1 VGSQQLLRRINRSL
15 KFGDRK
21 QMPQF
26 SLIIATL
33 GRTDELRKM
42 LQSAA
47 AQAPVEFEVIIV
59 DQNNDNRVGEILSE
73 LALPIALNHVRLT
86 KKSLSLARNVGL
98 QHASGTF
105 VAFPDDDCWYPFGL
119 LSKVAQWFETH
130 PKYEILATG
139 AVDEDGLPS
148 GNRWFQNSCD
158 IRPINALRTTFSNS
172 LFLRRAALP
181 EGIRFDENLSASEET
196 DYILRLLKIGLRGR
210 FDRSF
215 SVGHPRRDMLSGTV
229 SKERARKYGQGMGQ
243 FVRHHSLT
251 TLWLAL
257 LGYDLARGGAVL
269 FRGKFADAGFCF
281 AHARGLFQGF
291 LATR

>member
-1 VGSQQLLRRINRSL
+1 
-15 KFGDRK
+15 
-21 QMPQF
+21 MPQF
-26 SLIIATL
+26 SLIIPTL

-47 AQAPVEFEVIIV
+47 AQAPVEFEIIIV
-59 DQNNDNRVGEILSE
+59 DQNDDNRVGEILSE
-73 LALPIALNHVRLT
+73 LALPITLNHVLLT

-105 VAFPDDDCWYPFGL
+105 VAFPDDDCWYPSGL
-119 LSKVAQWFETH
+119 LSKVAKWFETH

-229 SKERARKYGQGMGQ
+229 SKERARKYGLGMGQ

>member
-1 VGSQQLLRRINRSL
+1 
-15 KFGDRK
+15 
-21 QMPQF
+21 MTQF
-26 SLIIATL
+26 SLIIPTL

-42 LQSAA
+42 LQSAG
-47 AQAPVEFEVIIV
+47 AQRPVDLEIIIV
-59 DQNNDNRVGEILSE
+59 DQNDDDRVGKILSE
-73 LALPIALNHVRLT
+73 LALPVPVNHVRLT
-86 KKSLSLARNVGL
+86 RKSLSLGRNVGL
-98 QHASGTF
+98 QHATGTF
-105 VAFPDDDCWYPFGL
+105 VAFPDDDCWYPAGL
-119 LSKVAQWFETH
+119 LANVNLWFDKH
-130 PKYEILATG
+130 PKYEILAVG
-139 AVDEDGLPS
+139 AVDGDGLSS
-148 GNRWFQNSCD
+148 GNRWFQDACD

-172 LFLRRAALP
+172 LFLRRSALP
-181 EGIRFDENLSASEET
+181 KEIRFDENLSASEET

-210 FDRSF
+210 FDRSL

-257 LGYDLARGGAVL
+257 LGYDLARAASVL
-269 FRGKFADAGFCF
+269 IRGKFSDAGFCF